1 MAAVAGT
8 RPPRRPARRPDRD
21 ERTVAVR
28 TAPDLRTAPIC
39 RRSKVGKRGGLKADE
54 FRHVPGL
61 VTPVAPVPHGRRAG
75 SAVDRLEDA
84 GPVRRQPHP
93 IDRRAILVTRLNR
106 GGVPRRR
113 GRTSTTRPGGRR
125 CPSSPGRA
133 ARGWPAPSTRTIHAE
148 AVPNSCTNTPRP
160 ALARPQPHGRD
171 YPEVTILCASCLAAS
186 PWPPAATAWL
196 TNAGV
201 STTVTRWWW
210 SAQRRLVGLKLIP
223 NGTGQI
229 SGGDLVEMPG

>member
-1 MAAVAGT
+1 MFRGWSRQSPRSLMAGVRDLPSIGWRT
-8 RPPRRPARRPDRD
+8 PDRSGGNPIPSIG
-21 ERTVAVR
+21 
-28 TAPDLRTAPIC
+28 AP
-39 RRSKVGKRGGLKADE
+39 SSSRGS
-54 FRHVPGL
+54 
-61 VTPVAPVPHGRRAG
+61 T
-75 SAVDRLEDA
+75 
-84 GPVRRQPHP
+84 
-93 IDRRAILVTRLNR
+93 
-106 GGVPRRR
+106 GVKLPRRR

-133 ARGWPAPSTRTIHAE
+133 ARGWPAPSTMTIHAE

-160 ALARPQPHGRD
+160 ALARPQPHVRD

-210 SAQRRLVGLKLIP
+210 WWWCWSAERRLVGLNVMP
-223 NGTGQI
+223 DGTGQI
-229 SGGDLVEMPG
+229 TGRYLVEMPG